1 MQRLK
6 INELIIFIFELVHW
20 NGSSKWTDSLT
31 WCSLVK
37 DKTSL
42 HLKCETILHF
52 ITYYLKSVSEKPCS
66 WVLLSLVSG
75 CPTLWY
81 LHAILWGQSGV
92 WCSSFDLSKLS
103 FLSMSWV
110 WAERLMSGRWVRC
123 FQYMWWRR
131 ALVCVS
137 PPPYPALR
145 KDVTGIDGCDLFLR
159 RAKGW
164 PWAHSLMKATEAM
177 RGRRTKFTPRARS
190 LIGADF
196 IMPG

>member
-1 MQRLK
+1 MTKKQRFCILS
-6 INELIIFIFELVHW
+6 LYLFE
-20 NGSSKWTDSLT
+20 
-31 WCSLVK
+31 
-37 DKTSL
+37 
-42 HLKCETILHF
+42 KCL
-52 ITYYLKSVSEKPCS
+52 EKPCS

-75 CPTLWY
+75 CPTLCIFTCNHCEAS
-81 LHAILWGQSGV
+81 LEFGV
-92 WCSSFDLSKLS
+92 LPLIWASCHFWAWAG
-103 FLSMSWV
+103 FAR
-110 WAERLMSGRWVRC
+110 AERLMSGRWVRC

-190 LIGADF
+190 LIG
-196 IMPG
+196 PTL